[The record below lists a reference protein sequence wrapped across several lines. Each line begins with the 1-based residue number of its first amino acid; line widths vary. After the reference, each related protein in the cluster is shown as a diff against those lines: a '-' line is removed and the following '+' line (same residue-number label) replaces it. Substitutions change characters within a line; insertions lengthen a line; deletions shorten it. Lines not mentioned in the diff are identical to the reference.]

1 MRVIVRITT
10 EIKVGPFSKFEYREK
25 IAKAEDLYVLP
36 SGDIC
41 LTHFYMEGGMIRSSS
56 IQSCRFEVLRYLK

>member
-1 MRVIVRITT
+1 MKVVVRITT

-25 IAKAEDLYVLP
+25 ISKDEDLYVLP

-41 LTHFYMEGGMIRSSS
+41 LTHFYTKDGMIRSSS
-56 IQSCRFEVLRYLK
+56 IPSCNFEVLRYLK